1 MDLSYFNARIRAWK
15 GNLLPQES
23 YDRLIGASD
32 TKDLISHLK
41 ETVYARDME
50 IASARYE
57 RETDIMEGGLRANLA
72 NTFKRLWDYAP
83 KPGRTMLRGVFS
95 IWEVYNLKAILRARD
110 KGISP
115 DENIFILI
123 PAGDMD
129 EAALKEL
136 NQAKD
141 IKGILNLLSTW
152 GSPYA
157 RPIRD
162 VLERYKK
169 ERQLILL
176 ELTLDRFAHDYSLS
190 SASGDDMNRRVI
202 KHLVKERINS
212 INIST
217 LMKLCGE
224 ALSPANIYSYFLEG
238 GGMIDKDN
246 FLKLAESKDKRE
258 LMQRLVDLVK
268 DSRWKKIIR
277 AADTDEAFFLEEQLE
292 EFIKK
297 EICRLSVTEPL
308 SIALAV
314 CFIYKKIR
322 EIKNLRLIVRAK
334 VFGIPAIELKRFIL
348 L

>member
-15 GNLLPQES
+15 GNLLPQET

-32 TKDLISHLK
+32 TKGLIMRLK

-57 RETDIMEGGLRANLA
+57 GETDILEGGIRANLA

-83 KPGRTMLRGVFS
+83 ESGRTMLRGVFS

-115 DENIFILI
+115 DESIFILM

-129 EAALKEL
+129 ETALKEL

-152 GSPYA
+152 GSQYA

-169 ERQLILL
+169 ERQLIFL
-176 ELTLDRFAHDYSLS
+176 ELALDRFAHNYSLS
-190 SASGDDMNRRVI
+190 SASDDDMNSRII
-202 KHLVKERINS
+202 KCLVKERINS

-217 LMKLCGE
+217 LMKLAGE
-224 ALSPANIYSYFLEG
+224 SLPYANIYNYFLEG
-238 GGMIDKDN
+238 GNMIDKDN
-246 FLKLAESKDKRE
+246 FLKLAESKDKKG
-258 LMQRLVDLVK
+258 LMQKLAGLVK
-268 DSRWKKIIR
+268 GSRWKKIIS
-277 AADTDEAFFLEEQLE
+277 AADPDEAFFLEEQLE

-314 CFIYKKIR
+314 CFVYKKIR
-322 EIKNLRLIVRAK
+322 EIKNLRLIIRAK
-334 VFGIPAIELKRFIL
+334 IFDIPAIEVRRFIL

>member
-1 MDLSYFNARIRAWK
+1 MDLSYLNARIRAWK
-15 GNLLPQES
+15 SELLDKETF
-23 YDRLIGASD
+23 DGLIGASD
-32 TKDLISHLK
+32 TKGLISRLK
-41 ETVYARDME
+41 ETIYARDME

-57 RETDIMEGGLRANLA
+57 GEADILEGGLRANLA

-83 KPGRTMLRGVFS
+83 EQGKTMLRGVFS

-110 KGISP
+110 KGVSP
-115 DENIFILI
+115 DESIFILI
-123 PAGDMD
+123 PTGDMD

-136 NQAKD
+136 NRAKD

-169 ERQLILL
+169 ERQLILI
-176 ELTLDRFAHDYSLS
+176 ELALDRFAHNYSLS
-190 SASGDDMNRRVI
+190 SASGDDMNSRVMRD
-202 KHLVKERINS
+202 LVRERINS

-217 LMKLCGE
+217 LLKLCGE
-224 ALSPANIYSYFLEG
+224 AIPPANIYSYFLEG
-238 GGMIDKDN
+238 GDIIDRDN
-246 FLKLAESKDKRE
+246 LLNLAESKDKKE
-258 LMQRLVDLVK
+258 LTQKLADLVK

-277 AADTDEAFFLEEQLE
+277 AADPDEAFFLEEQLE

-297 EICRLSVTEPL
+297 KICRLSVTEPL

>member
-1 MDLSYFNARIRAWK
+1 MDLSYLNARIRAWK
-15 GNLLPQES
+15 SELLDKETF
-23 YDRLIGASD
+23 DGLIGASD
-32 TKDLISHLK
+32 TKGLISRLK
-41 ETVYARDME
+41 ETIYARDME

-57 RETDIMEGGLRANLA
+57 GETDILEGGIRANLA

-83 KPGRTMLRGVFS
+83 ESGRTMLRGVFS
-95 IWEVYNLKAILRARD
+95 IWEAYNLKAILRARD
-110 KGISP
+110 KGVSP
-115 DENIFILI
+115 DESIFILI
-123 PAGDMD
+123 PTGDMD

-141 IKGILNLLSTW
+141 IKDILNLLSTW

-162 VLERYKK
+162 ALERYKK
-169 ERQLILL
+169 ERQLILI
-176 ELTLDRFAHDYSLS
+176 EIALDRFVHDYSIS
-190 SASGDDMNRRVI
+190 SASGDDMHRRII

-217 LMKLCGE
+217 LLKLCGE

-238 GGMIDKDN
+238 GSVIDKDN
-246 FLKLAESKDKRE
+246 FLKLAESKDKRD

-277 AADTDEAFFLEEQLE
+277 AADPDEAFFLEEQLE

-334 VFGIPAIELKRFIL
+334 VFGIPAIEIKRFIL